1 MGSCDVPRVK
11 LSVQELQSVLD
22 VIDAAVVLG
31 DDRPCLWTAAA
42 DLRAALP
49 VDTTSLRHDC
59 MSSGC
64 AARRLRYQEAGLD
77 YHPLRE
83 LDLS

>member
-1 MGSCDVPRVK
+1 MPRVK

-31 DDRPCLWTAAA
+31 DDRPCLWTAAS
-42 DLRAALP
+42 DLRSALP
-49 VDTTSLRHDC
+49 AETTSLRHDC
-59 MSSGC
+59 VSSGC
-64 AARRLRYQEAGLD
+64 AARRLRYQQEGLG

-83 LDLS
+83 INLS

>member
-1 MGSCDVPRVK
+1 MPRVR

-22 VIDAAVVLG
+22 VIDAAVVIG

-49 VDTTSLRHDC
+49 AETTSLRHDC
-59 MSSGC
+59 MAAGC
-64 AARRLRYQEAGLD
+64 AARRLRYQQEGLD

-83 LDLS
+83 SDLSP